1 MSYLL
6 AASSS
11 SPNPLVPN
19 WTEVIVGAIAFFIV
33 FGALWKVLLP
43 RIMTTL
49 NDRTDAIEGGLERAA
64 EAQAEANRMKE
75 QYQAQLAEARHEAA
89 RMREQSREE
98 GAAIIAEMRGQAQAE
113 ARRITEAA
121 RAQIEVDRQQA
132 FSSLRSEIGILSV
145 QLASKIV
152 GESLED
158 EARQSR
164 VVDRFLE
171 DLDASRAGAAAA
183 RTPSSGAQTSS

>member
-1 MSYLL
+1 MSHLL

-19 WTEVIVGAIAFFIV
+19 WTEVIVGALAFFVV
-33 FGALWKVLLP
+33 FGVLWKVLLP

-64 EAQAEANRMKE
+64 VAQADANRLKE
-75 QYQAQLAEARHEAA
+75 QYQAQLADARHEAA

-98 GAAIIAEMRGQAQAE
+98 GAAIIAEMRVQAQAE
-113 ARRITEAA
+113 ATRITEAA

-132 FSSLRSEIGILSV
+132 FASLRTEIGILSV

-171 DLDASRAGAAAA
+171 ELDASRAAAATA
-183 RTPSSGAQTSS
+183 RTSSSGAQTSS